1 VRKQAPLLAATL
13 QDVED
18 GVQDLTETVD
28 PRSSVSLGGGQ
39 VRFDVNPFG
48 IAKIGWVRFSH
59 TCWSSE
65 LLPEN
70 HFSYC
75 LGW

>member
-1 VRKQAPLLAATL
+1 
-13 QDVED
+13 
-18 GVQDLTETVD
+18 VD

-65 LLPEN
+65 LLPPD

-75 LGW
+75 LGR